1 MMKDEIAA
9 CLSGNYPWKSRI
21 HWIPCTDSTNS
32 RLKAMAIQGAP
43 RGTALIADSQTG
55 GRGRLG
61 RHFHSP
67 AGSGIYMSV
76 LLRPECA
83 PEALMHLTCA
93 AAVAMCD
100 AVEQTAGIRP
110 GIKWTNDLVFGNRKL
125 AGILTEL
132 VLDPQGRLAGAVI
145 GVGINCSQK
154 PEDFPEDIRQ
164 MAASLEQLTGKPV
177 NRAALAAAMLEGF
190 ANMNASL
197 LTDREHILN
206 RYRKDC
212 VTLGKE
218 ISLHRGEE
226 IRHGKAL
233 DVDSQGA
240 LVVEF
245 SDGHTEAVSSGE
257 ISIRGMYGYL

>member
-1 MMKDEIAA
+1 MKKKILQSLPGD
-9 CLSGNYPWKSRI
+9 YPWQNQI
-21 HWIPCTDSTNS
+21 HWLDTVDSTNTYL
-32 RLKAMAIQGAP
+32 RELAHKGALH
-43 RGTALIADSQTG
+43 GTAVAAGRQTF
-55 GRGRLG
+55 GRGRMG
-61 RHFHSP
+61 RSFHSP
-67 AGSGIYMSV
+67 EGMGIYLSI
-76 LLRPECA
+76 LLRPDCA
-83 PEALMHLTCA
+83 PGELMHLTCA

-100 AVEQTAGIRP
+100 AVEQVSGVRP